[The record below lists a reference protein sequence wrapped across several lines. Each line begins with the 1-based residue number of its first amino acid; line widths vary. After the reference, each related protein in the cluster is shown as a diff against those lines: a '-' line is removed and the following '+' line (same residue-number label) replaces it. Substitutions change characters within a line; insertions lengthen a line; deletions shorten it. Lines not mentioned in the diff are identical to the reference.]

1 MRRLAIFIVV
11 LAATIAA
18 CQTGADGPQNGE
30 AASTGT
36 RTPASVDRVV
46 DGDTLVARLGDGRR
60 VRVRLIGI
68 DTPETRRPD
77 FPVECG
83 GPQASAAMRR
93 LALRGE
99 GPRARGRKIVL
110 VGDPS
115 QDAEDRFGR
124 RLAYVDADDGA
135 GGSRDIG
142 LAIVKAGW
150 AETFAYD
157 GPFQRQPAYKSAQRA
172 AKRRGAGIWGLCR

>member
-1 MRRLAIFIVV
+1 M
-11 LAATIAA
+11 
-18 CQTGADGPQNGE
+18 
-30 AASTGT
+30 
-36 RTPASVDRVV
+36 V
-46 DGDTLVARLGDGRR
+46 DGDTLVVRLRDARR

-68 DTPETRRPD
+68 DTPETKRPD

-99 GPRARGRKIVL
+99 GPRARGREIVL

-124 RLAYVDADDGA
+124 LLAYVDADDGA
-135 GGSRDIG
+135 GGRRDIG
-142 LAIVKAGW
+142 RALVKAGW
-150 AETFAYD
+150 ARVVAYD
-157 GPFQRQPAYKSAQRA
+157 GAFRRQRA
-172 AKRRGAGIWGLCR
+172 YEAAQAAARRRGDGVWGRCR